1 MTTLTYQP
9 DQGNPEFNEDELD
22 SMQVGEQMLAE
33 QQQQL
38 AGKFQSAEELE
49 KAYLEL
55 QQRFSAGERGEEPQ
69 EEFPTEEPQAEQEVY
84 GQVDQDLMESI
95 WEEAQGEWTEETLN
109 RLREAD
115 PVDIAQAYLEYRNE
129 NQQRVLTQDETD
141 SLYNIVGGE
150 SEYNDMLRWAAGN
163 LDEQNI
169 QLFDSVIN
177 KGDPAS
183 CYFAVQA
190 LAFRMAEMEGWTP
203 EDFTTGGNSRQVA
216 DVFQSQA
223 QVVEAMNDPRYDR
236 DPAYRQEVMNKLER
250 SSDLIY

>member
-1 MTTLTYQP
+1 
-9 DQGNPEFNEDELD
+9 
-22 SMQVGEQMLAE
+22 
-33 QQQQL
+33 
-38 AGKFQSAEELE
+38 
-49 KAYLEL
+49 
-55 QQRFSAGERGEEPQ
+55 
-69 EEFPTEEPQAEQEVY
+69 
-84 GQVDQDLMESI
+84 
-95 WEEAQGEWTEETLN
+95 LN

-115 PVDIAQAYLEYRNE
+115 PIDIAQAYLEYRNE
-129 NQQRVLTQDETD
+129 NQQRVLTQDETN
-141 SLYNIVGGE
+141 SLYNIVGGQN
-150 SEYNDMLRWAAGN
+150 EYNDMLRWAADN
-163 LDEQNI
+163 LDDQNI

-216 DVFQSQA
+216 DTYQSQA

-250 SSDLIY
+250 STDLLY